1 MRKLALLM
9 LLAVVSN
16 SAMAEWSNVG
26 RDNVATFYVDYS
38 TIKKTR
44 RTVTM
49 WYLFDYKSPQGGN
62 YLSFKSRAEFEC
74 DKQQFKQDFVS
85 YYAGDMG
92 NGAVRKTEQG
102 TNKWVP
108 IPPGS
113 TALILWKAACIKTPA
128 PDIYPKD
135 SID

>member
-1 MRKLALLM
+1 MRKLTLLI

-16 SAMAEWSNVG
+16 SAMAEWSDVG
-26 RDNVATFYVDYS
+26 RNNVATFYVDYS
-38 TIKKTR
+38 TIKKAR
-44 RTVTM
+44 HTVTM
-49 WYLFDYKSPQGGN
+49 WYLFDYRSPQAGN

-74 DKQQFKQDFVS
+74 DNQQFKQDFVS

-92 NGAVRKTEQG
+92 NGTVRKTEQG
-102 TNKWVP
+102 THKWVA

-113 TALILWKAACIKTPA
+113 TELILWKAACLKTPA
-128 PDIYPKD
+128 PVIYPKN